1 MKSNQKFYLP
11 DMNLE
16 DLFKYGVTPKVGP
29 YAGMRFKVTAI
40 TPTAVKATLLDGDKD
55 MDDEFIHGA
64 YDIWHKPKTLFEDDS
79 IVATWGN
86 LKKAVEAAG
95 ISDDTKFAVQEGASW
110 FYRGL
115 CRPATFSVETL
126 RELYGKPK
134 KYIIVK

>member
-1 MKSNQKFYLP
+1 
-11 DMNLE
+11 MNTE
-16 DLFKYGVTPKVGP
+16 DLFKYGVTPKEGP
-29 YAGMRFKVTAI
+29 CAGMRFKVTEI
-40 TPTAVKATLLDGDKD
+40 TPTVVKVTRLDGDKV
-55 MDDEFIHGA
+55 MDGEFTHGS
-64 YDIWHKPKTLFEDDS
+64 YDIWHEPKTLFEDDS

-95 ISDDTKFAVQEGASW
+95 ISDDTKFAVQEDASW

>member
-1 MKSNQKFYLP
+1 
-11 DMNLE
+11 MNTE
-16 DLFKYGVTPKVGP
+16 DLFKYGVTPKEGEF
-29 YAGMRFKVTAI
+29 AGEKFIVENINPCVVFCFREKD
-40 TPTAVKATLLDGDKD
+40 PTHKE
-55 MDDEFIHGA
+55 EFTHGS
-64 YDIWHKPKTLFEDDS
+64 YDIWHEPKTLFEDDS

-95 ISDDTKFAVQEGASW
+95 ISDDTKFAVQEDASW